1 MFNKDFYPTPD
12 NVLAMM
18 GFDSEGKVV
27 LEPSAGSGNII
38 DYLKSQGAKR
48 VIACEKSE
56 KLAEIVKSKCDQFLA
71 YDFLEVTK
79 EDISHVELI
88 VANPPFSNG
97 VEHILHMWDIAP
109 DGCQIYTL
117 INHDNLE
124 VRIPSRE
131 TRRLLGII
139 KTFGG
144 SINLGACFDDAE
156 RKTGVEV
163 GLISIFKPATEESG
177 FEGFFMDD
185 EHVSNEGYGIVRYDE
200 IRNLVERYV
209 DALKSFK
216 DFEAIQSKMNMIL
229 EPIKVTPLTAKIYEN
244 GRDSELDYSSFASAL
259 QRKMWQHVFS
269 KMNLGKFLTSK
280 VRDRINKFSEQQ
292 QKVPF
297 TMKNIYRMAEIIY
310 GTSEQIMKD
319 ALVEAIDNL
328 TMYTHENRYE
338 VEGWKTN
345 KGHLLGKKFIANGL
359 RNTWSGLE
367 IGWGSR
373 IDDNLSDLVKVLCNL
388 TATDFDSINR
398 PCHWIEK
405 DMSTNQWYD
414 VKRKVKNGVN
424 ENGESLF
431 TLEPIFFEFKF
442 FKKGSIHIKFLD
454 DKLWEILNRK
464 YAEIKGNDLPEK
476 I

>member
-1 MFNKDFYPTPD
+1 MFNKDFYPTPE
-12 NVLAMM
+12 NVLHMM
-18 GFDSEGKVV
+18 GFDAKDKVV

-38 DYLKSQGAKR
+38 DFLKVQGAQR
-48 VIACEKSE
+48 VIACESSE

-71 YDFLEVTK
+71 YDFLTVTK

-124 VRIPSRE
+124 VIMPSRD

-139 KTFGG
+139 KSFGG
-144 SINLGACFDDAE
+144 SINLGACFDAAE

-185 EHVSNEGYGIVRYDE
+185 EHVSNEGYGIVKYDE

-216 DFEAIQSKMNMIL
+216 DFEAIQTKMNMIL
-229 EPIKVTPLTAKIYEN
+229 KPIKVTPLTAKIYEN
-244 GRDSELDYSSFASAL
+244 GRDSELDYDAFSSAL
-259 QRKMWQHVFS
+259 QRKMWQHVFN

-297 TMKNIYRMAEIIY
+297 TMKNIYRMAEIIH

-328 TMYTHENRYE
+328 TMYTHENRHE

-359 RNTWSGLE
+359 KNGWGGIE

-388 TATDFDSINR
+388 TATNFDSIT
-398 PCHWIEK
+398 PTASWIEK
-405 DMSTNQWYD
+405 EMDTNKWYD
-414 VKRKVKNGVN
+414 VKNKEGDSV
-424 ENGESLF
+424 
-431 TLEPIFFEFKF
+431 FFEFKF

-454 DKLWEILNRK
+454 DKLWEVLNRK